1 MFEKD
6 IFICIFNTDAYS
18 NICILNC
25 KENITYCNE
34 LILEK
39 DGRPIFSD
47 GIIYD
52 TVNITIKVIIVKKVH
67 KSLLWNNIYI
77 GQIQGNFTLNNTYF
91 ELSSDYET
99 LNYNLKD
106 CDFNQFSSLY
116 LFCCGCTNYIICTR
130 FSNDF
135 KTINSFKLNFNG
147 TNSYV
152 KIMDNR
158 KHLSIF
164 FINIYSGLYRINIHP
179 QSCKNSTFDLEKEQE
194 IEINFKELLYRKS
207 DNNYYITFNKFDEN
221 RVNNSNINFTF
232 ILNNNSIFE
241 NNLII
246 IYKISIE
253 DAYYDICSI
262 ELKIK
267 NKDELNKC
275 LLNNLDK
282 DLKEEFIDEII
293 NDVLSH
299 IESPDIINCSDFM
312 EIVFDINYENSKEQ
326 LNNGISAID
335 LGNCTNKIKEFYN
348 IEDFIVLNRESKNNK
363 NENENN
369 NYIGK
374 NNQIE
379 IYNYTGKKL
388 NLSICDENIKIMKY
402 IGYIDEKIIESAKKF
417 ASQGID
423 IFNPKDKF
431 FNDLCYYYDN
441 KDGKDII
448 IKDRRNDIYQNIT
461 FCQDGCK
468 YIGFDYELMI
478 VNCSCDTNILEND
491 DLYNIKEDESEIFNF
506 DYLKKL
512 FISNLFDFNYQIIYC
527 YNLVFNLKML
537 GKNVGFFY
545 NDYYDFSSNFILDYL
560 YDKRIR

>member
-1 MFEKD
+1 M
-6 IFICIFNTDAYS
+6 
-18 NICILNC
+18 
-25 KENITYCNE
+25 
-34 LILEK
+34 
-39 DGRPIFSD
+39 
-47 GIIYD
+47 
-52 TVNITIKVIIVKKVH
+52 
-67 KSLLWNNIYI
+67 
-77 GQIQGNFTLNNTYF
+77 Q
-91 ELSSDYET
+91 
-99 LNYNLKD
+99 
-106 CDFNQFSSLY
+106 
-116 LFCCGCTNYIICTR
+116 
-130 FSNDF
+130 
-135 KTINSFKLNFNG
+135 
-147 TNSYV
+147 
-152 KIMDNR
+152 
-158 KHLSIF
+158 
-164 FINIYSGLYRINIHP
+164 
-179 QSCKNSTFDLEKEQE
+179 NSTFDLEKEKE
-194 IEINFKELLYRKS
+194 IEINLKELLYRKF

-221 RVNNSNINFTF
+221 RVTIKFKDNNDNKDNKIMEGYPIYINNDNNSNINFTF

-241 NNLII
+241 NNLIVVC
-246 IYKISIE
+246 KISIE

-267 NKDELNKC
+267 NNDELNKC

-312 EIVFDINYENSKEQ
+312 AIVFDINYENPKEQ

-348 IEDFIVLNRESKNNK
+348 IEDFIVLNIESKNNK

-402 IGYIDEKIIESAKKF
+402 IGDIDEKIIESAKKF

-441 KDGKDII
+441 KDGKDIL

-491 DLYNIKEDESEIFNF
+491 DLNNIKEDESEIFNF

-512 FISNLFDFNYQIIYC
+512 FISNLFDFNYQVIYC
-527 YNLVFNLKML
+527 YNLVFNLKILRKNIGFYTMIIML
-537 GKNVGFFY
+537 FLQ
-545 NDYYDFSSNFILDYL
+545 ILFWIIYMIKGLDSIKQYMFNL
-560 YDKRIR
+560 YDKNGKNNLVYIKNNNNKIKKEIDEMNSKELKNDISINKNKHLKENIDNSSILKGINKNIKIDENKKITMLNNMNNINFEKEIFKKSAKK